1 MRMLSVLFAAAAGM
15 ATPPPMSSHVVIA
28 HAWFR
33 ALPAHLPAGGY
44 FELRNM
50 GKWPVTLTGAE
61 SSACGMLMLHKSE
74 EKGGTG
80 SMADVSSV
88 DVAPKAML
96 KFAPGSY
103 HLMCV
108 DPTAE
113 MTPGRVVGVMLRFS
127 DTTTIAT
134 KFDVK
139 NAKGR

>member
-1 MRMLSVLFAAAAGM
+1 MRMLSLVFAAAAGM

-74 EKGGTG
+74 EKSGMG
-80 SMADVSSV
+80 SMADVTSV
-88 DVAPKAML
+88 DVPAKGTL
-96 KFAPGSY
+96 KFAPGGY
-103 HLMCV
+103 
-108 DPTAE
+108 
-113 MTPGRVVGVMLRFS
+113 
-127 DTTTIAT
+127 
-134 KFDVK
+134 
-139 NAKGR
+139 